1 MTKLEEVRQI
11 VAKAFENAEKKESIE
26 TLAQINTCLDAV
38 GEETKELEKSRD
50 EIVKSYKDLI
60 KHTSFKADASAA
72 ANEIT
77 PQKVEFE
84 SFLKSFIEKEKEKN
98 NG

>member
-1 MTKLEEVRQI
+1 MTKLEELRKI

-60 KHTSFKADASAA
+60 KHTSFKADTGAA
-72 ANEIT
+72 ADEIT
-77 PQKVEFE
+77 PPKVEFD
-84 SFLKSFIEKEKEKN
+84 SFLKNFVEKEKEKN

>member
-1 MTKLEEVRQI
+1 MTKLEELRQI
-11 VAKAFENAEKKESIE
+11 VAKAFEDAEKKESIE

-72 ANEIT
+72 SDEIT
-77 PQKVEFE
+77 PQKVEFD
-84 SFLKSFIEKEKEKN
+84 SFLKNFVEKEKEKN